1 MGTEK
6 SDSPSQSSPAGSR
19 VFRFDPRSISFRFVV
34 VGAVIVASM
43 IPLQLV
49 SCTVDDREWYRNK
62 AVRDVAAAWGGQQRI
77 AGPIMVIPIDNSES
91 EDGGEHYVAV
101 MPERFDI
108 SVDTHH
114 EVRHRGIFETLIL
127 SADINAE
134 GAFTPLDAEALRAR
148 FGALRLDL
156 TSLAIGISDP
166 RGIREA
172 TLVWREGEVPLSAT
186 SGHGSGPIQGGL
198 ESELGDAAARG
209 GAFSLK
215 ISLRGMERFSVVP
228 VGDISMVAM
237 QSTWPHPSFDGG
249 LLPDTRDVTP
259 DGFTASWTA
268 RDLARGFPSVMRFS
282 STEDDDYFEGKDDYF
297 EGKDLG
303 FTVFEPVDLY
313 SSVERSIKYGVLF
326 VVLTLVSVLCL
337 ELSTGIRFHFVQYCV
352 TSVALVLFFLTLLA
366 LAEHVGFTLGYVAA
380 AVVLTGM
387 IGWYVHG
394 STGNHRLAAASFG
407 SLAVLYAGLYT
418 LLRLEDFALL
428 VGTVVLLAALG
439 MLMRVTRGL
448 TPGLGEGA

>member
-1 MGTEK
+1 MGAEK
-6 SDSPSQSSPAGSR
+6 SDSPSQSSPAGIR
-19 VFRFDPRSISFRFVV
+19 VFRFDPRSISWRFVV

-62 AVRDVAAAWGGQQRI
+62 AIRDIAAAWGGQQRI
-77 AGPIMVIPIDNSES
+77 AGPIMVIPIDASES
-91 EDGGEHYVAV
+91 ESEGGEERYVWV
-101 MPERFDI
+101 MPKQ
-108 SVDTHH
+108 VDVVVATHH
-114 EVRHRGIFETLIL
+114 ELRQRGMFETPVF
-127 SADINAE
+127 SADITAE
-134 GAFTPLDAEALRAR
+134 GAFAPLDLEGLRSR

-156 TSLAIGISDP
+156 ASLVMGISDP
-166 RGIREA
+166 RGIRDA
-172 TLVWREGEVPLSAT
+172 TLVWREGQVPLSAT
-186 SGHGSGPIQGGL
+186 SDHGSGPIQGGL
-198 ESELGDAAARG
+198 VGTLADAAQLG
-209 GAFSLK
+209 GTFSLK
-215 ISLRGMERFSVVP
+215 IDLRGTQRFSVVP
-228 VGDISMVAM
+228 VGDGSTIAM

-249 LLPDTRDVTP
+249 LLPDTRDITA

-268 RDLARGFPSVMRFS
+268 RDLARGFPSVMKIS
-282 STEDDDYFEGKDDYF
+282 STDDDYFED
-297 EGKDLG
+297 KDLG

-366 LAEHVGFTLGYVAA
+366 LAEHIGFTLGYVAA
-380 AVVLTGM
+380 ATVLTGM
-387 IGWYVHG
+387 IGWYAYG
-394 STGNHRLAAASFG
+394 STGNRRLAAASFG
-407 SLAVLYAGLYT
+407 SMAVLYAGLYA

-428 VGTVVLLAALG
+428 VGAVVLLAALG

-448 TPGLGEGA
+448 TPTIEEGAPA

>member
-1 MGTEK
+1 MGAEK

-19 VFRFDPRSISFRFVV
+19 VFRFDPRSISWRFVV
-34 VGAVIVASM
+34 VGAVIVASV

-49 SCTVDDREWYRNK
+49 SCTVDDREWYRDK
-62 AVRDVAAAWGGQQRI
+62 AIRDIAAAWGGQQRI
-77 AGPIMVIPIDNSES
+77 AGPIMVIPIDASES
-91 EDGGEHYVAV
+91 EGGEERYVWV
-101 MPERFDI
+101 MPKQ
-108 SVDTHH
+108 VDVVVATHH
-114 EVRHRGIFETLIL
+114 ELRQRGMFEMPVF
-127 SADINAE
+127 SADITAE
-134 GAFTPLDAEALRAR
+134 GAFAPLDLEGLRSR

-156 TSLAIGISDP
+156 ASLVMGISDP
-166 RGIREA
+166 RGIRDA
-172 TLVWREGEVPLSAT
+172 TLAWREGQVPLSAT
-186 SGHGSGPIQGGL
+186 SDHGSGPMQGGL
-198 ESELGDAAARG
+198 VGTLADAAQLG
-209 GAFSLK
+209 GTFSLK
-215 ISLRGMERFSVVP
+215 IDLRGTQRFSVVP
-228 VGDISMVAM
+228 VGDGSTIAM

-249 LLPDTRDVTP
+249 LLPNTRDITA

-268 RDLARGFPSVMRFS
+268 RDLARGFPSVMKIS
-282 STEDDDYFEGKDDYF
+282 STDDDYFED
-297 EGKDLG
+297 KDLG

-337 ELSTGIRFHFVQYCV
+337 ELSIGIRFHFVQYCV

-394 STGNHRLAAASFG
+394 STGNRRLAATSFG

-428 VGTVVLLAALG
+428 VGAVVLLAALG

-448 TPGLGEGA
+448 TPTIEEGAPA

>member
-1 MGTEK
+1 MSAEK
-6 SDSPSQSSPAGSR
+6 SDSPPSSASVRGL
-19 VFRFDPRSISFRFVV
+19 RFDPGSVSLRFVV
-34 VGAVIVASM
+34 VAAVVVASM

-49 SCTVDDREWYRNK
+49 SCTVDDREWYRNAAIK
-62 AVRDVAAAWGGQQRI
+62 DIAAAWGGQQRV
-77 AGPIMVIPIDNSES
+77 AGPMMVIPIDASES
-91 EDGGEHYVAV
+91 EGGEEQFVAV
-101 MPERFDI
+101 MPEQVDI
-108 SVDTHH
+108 AVATHH
-114 EVRHRGIFETLIL
+114 ELRRRGIFETPVFSVEI
-127 SADINAE
+127 AAE
-134 GAFTPLDAEALRAR
+134 GAFAPLDVEGLRAR

-156 TSLAIGISDP
+156 ATLVIGVSDP
-166 RGIREA
+166 RGIRDA
-172 TLVWREGEVPLSAT
+172 TLVWREGEVALSAT
-186 SGHGSGPIQGGL
+186 SDNGPGIQAGL
-198 ESELGDAAARG
+198 QGTLADAAALG
-209 GAFSLK
+209 GTFSLK
-215 ISLRGMERFSVVP
+215 IDLRGTERFSVVP
-228 VGDISMVAM
+228 VGDGSTVAM

-282 STEDDDYFEGKDDYF
+282 STEDDDYFEGKD
-297 EGKDLG
+297 LG
-303 FTVFEPVDLY
+303 FSVFEPVDLY

-352 TSVALVLFFLTLLA
+352 TSVALVLFYLTLLA

-394 STGNHRLAAASFG
+394 STGNRRLAAASFG

-428 VGTVVLLAALG
+428 VGAVVLLAALG

-448 TPGLGEGA
+448 TPTIEEGAPA

>member
-1 MGTEK
+1 MGGEK

-19 VFRFDPRSISFRFVV
+19 VFRFDPRSISWRFVV

-91 EDGGEHYVAV
+91 EGGEEDNVWV
-101 MPERFDI
+101 MPKQ
-108 SVDTHH
+108 VDVVVATHH
-114 EVRHRGIFETLIL
+114 ELRQRGIFETPVF
-127 SADINAE
+127 SADIAVE
-134 GAFTPLDAEALRAR
+134 GAFAPLDLEGLRSR

-156 TSLAIGISDP
+156 ASLVMGISDP
-166 RGIREA
+166 RGIRDA
-172 TLVWREGEVPLSAT
+172 TLVWREGQVTLSAT
-186 SGHGSGPIQGGL
+186 SDHGSGPIQGGL
-198 ESELGDAAARG
+198 VGALADAAELG

-215 ISLRGMERFSVVP
+215 MDLRGTQRFSVVP
-228 VGDISMVAM
+228 VGDGSTVAM

-249 LLPDTRDVTP
+249 LLPDTRDITT

-268 RDLARGFPSVMRFS
+268 RDLARGFPSVMKIS
-282 STEDDDYFEGKDDYF
+282 STDGDYFED
-297 EGKDLG
+297 KDLG
-303 FTVFEPVDLY
+303 FSVFEPVDLY

-337 ELSTGIRFHFVQYCV
+337 ELSIGIRFHFVQYCV

-380 AVVLTGM
+380 AAVLTGM
-387 IGWYVHG
+387 IGWYAYD
-394 STGNHRLAAASFG
+394 STGNRRLAVASFG
-407 SLAVLYAGLYT
+407 SLAVLYAGLYA

-448 TPGLGEGA
+448 TPTAEAGASA

>member
-1 MGTEK
+1 MSAEK
-6 SDSPSQSSPAGSR
+6 SDSPSQVSSPGMR
-19 VFRFDPRSISFRFVV
+19 GLRFDPRSISLRFVV
-34 VGAVIVASM
+34 VGAVIVATM

-62 AVRDVAAAWGGQQRI
+62 AIEDIAAAWGGQQRI
-77 AGPIMVIPIDNSES
+77 AGPIMVIPIDAGES
-91 EDGGEHYVAV
+91 EGGEEHYVWV
-101 MPERFDI
+101 MPKQVDI
-108 SVDTHH
+108 VVATHH
-114 EVRHRGIFETLIL
+114 ELRRRGIFETPVF
-127 SADINAE
+127 SADITVE
-134 GAFTPLDAEALRAR
+134 GAFAPLDLEGLRSR

-156 TSLAIGISDP
+156 ASLVMGISDP
-166 RGIREA
+166 RGIRDA
-172 TLVWREGEVPLSAT
+172 TLVWREGQVTLSAT
-186 SGHGSGPIQGGL
+186 SGHGSGPIHGGL
-198 ESELGDAAARG
+198 VGALADAAALG

-215 ISLRGMERFSVVP
+215 MDLRGTQRFSVVP
-228 VGDISMVAM
+228 VGDGSTVAM

-249 LLPDTRDVTP
+249 LLPDTRDITT

-268 RDLARGFPSVMRFS
+268 RDLARGFPSVMKIS
-282 STEDDDYFEGKDDYF
+282 STDGDYFED
-297 EGKDLG
+297 KDLG
-303 FTVFEPVDLY
+303 FSVFEPVDLY

-366 LAEHVGFTLGYVAA
+366 LAEHIGFTLGYVVA

-387 IGWYVHG
+387 ISWYAHG
-394 STGNHRLAAASFG
+394 STGNRRLAAASFG

-428 VGTVVLLAALG
+428 VGAVVLLAALG

-448 TPGLGEGA
+448 TPTAEAGATA